1 MFARVLCNCD
11 FVHHLGVLDQIM
23 NGLHFERDN
32 QTSDM
37 PQLIGE
43 QPKRKATHFVDHH
56 EKLTSAQSVKKGI
69 LALSIFLFPFFREYF
84 KLLYFSLVFVPS
96 KY

>member
-56 EKLTSAQSVKKGI
+56 EKLTSAQSVKKGT
-69 LALSIFLFPFFREYF
+69 LALKLFSCFHFFFGSI
-84 KLLYFSLVFVPS
+84 
-96 KY
+96 